1 MRCRWNSN
9 RSMGKP
15 SVVSD
20 RGIKHSN
27 VHLNTKE
34 AERQEKMIARPPTTV
49 QTGRWP
55 IKFQCNCPPPPPHMG
70 RWGKNQNQNAP
81 PTLNG
86 NKAHPLHQTS
96 FAVAWHFFSAS
107 SSSSIGF
114 SLGRPANGYRP
125 LCGTR
130 GSSGRKLRG
139 NAQPDQF
146 KMWTLDSTPTLCK
159 WPREVPQR
167 ARLFIW
173 FEMFYNFF
181 FF

>member
-55 IKFQCNCPPPPPHMG
+55 IKFQCNGPPPPLTWAAEEKIKIKMLHPLWMET
-70 RWGKNQNQNAP
+70 R
-81 PTLNG
+81 PTLWTKPVLPWRG
-86 NKAHPLHQTS
+86 IFFPLLLLLRSVSHWDGRPTATGLSAAQE
-96 FAVAWHFFSAS
+96 AQAAAS
-107 SSSSIGF
+107 SVGTHSLTSSRCERWTR
-114 SLGRPANGYRP
+114 LQRYANDHARYRNEHGRSFG
-125 LCGTR
+125 LKCFT
-130 GSSGRKLRG
+130 
-139 NAQPDQF
+139 
-146 KMWTLDSTPTLCK
+146 
-159 WPREVPQR
+159 
-167 ARLFIW
+167 I
-173 FEMFYNFF
+173 FF
-181 FF
+181 F